1 MALSKTQSKR
11 LATLLAVMAGE
22 KLPEGIKNRAKEEQL
37 INEATDGTL
46 GLSSEGMDEKNRLC
60 ALAGLNIKY
69 AFEKES
75 PPKEATGG
83 DTHEM
88 H

>member
-22 KLPEGIKNRAKEEQL
+22 KLPDWIKDQAKEEKL
-37 INEATDGTL
+37 INESIDGIL
-46 GLSSEGMDEKNRLC
+46 GLSHKGMDEKNRLC

-69 AFEKES
+69 AFEKDKPSEEGYKVDQS
-75 PPKEATGG
+75 
-83 DTHEM
+83 
-88 H
+88 

>member
-22 KLPEGIKNRAKEEQL
+22 KLPDWIKDQAKEEQL
-37 INEATDGTL
+37 INEGTDGTL
-46 GLSSEGMDEKNRLC
+46 GLSHRGMDEKNRLC

-75 PPKEATGG
+75 PP
-83 DTHEM
+83 
-88 H
+88 

>member
-22 KLPEGIKNRAKEEQL
+22 KLPDWIKDQAKEEEL

-46 GLSSEGMDEKNRLC
+46 GLSHRGMDEKNRLC
-60 ALAGLNIKY
+60 ALAGLNICLLY
-69 AFEKES
+69 TSDAADE
-75 PPKEATGG
+75 
-83 DTHEM
+83 
-88 H
+88 